1 LPPGVWQASGEALS
15 DRGLGKTEPVSSPP
29 PTPGSPAEQAGS
41 PAEQDAEVVDAT
53 RRTRLANERTYLAW
67 WRTGLTSLAVGL
79 GVGKL
84 VPDVSTGARW
94 PDTVVG
100 VGFALIGVVFIAYA
114 FVRHKRVEEA
124 IRRGAY
130 APPDE
135 HLVVALGVVG
145 VVLGLFVLGLIL
157 TNST

>member
-1 LPPGVWQASGEALS
+1 MGF
-15 DRGLGKTEPVSSPP
+15 GKTAPVSSSSH
-29 PTPGSPAEQAGS
+29 TPGSS
-41 PAEQDAEVVDAT
+41 PERDAEEAVDAT

-79 GVGKL
+79 AVGKL
-84 VPDVSTGARW
+84 VPDVSSGARW